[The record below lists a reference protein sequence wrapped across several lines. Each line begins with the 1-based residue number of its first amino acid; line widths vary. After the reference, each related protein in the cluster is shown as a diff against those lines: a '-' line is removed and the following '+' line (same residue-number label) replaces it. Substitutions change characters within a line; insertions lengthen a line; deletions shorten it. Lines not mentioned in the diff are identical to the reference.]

1 MQRKIKMSM
10 KEKKVKTKEEA
21 KAFFHKVIED
31 KKAMIACIERD
42 GDIKAEAK
50 RRGIELVNPI
60 SVL

>member
-1 MQRKIKMSM
+1 M

-21 KAFFHKVIED
+21 KAFFHKIIED